1 LSKTSTGGVHQ
12 MAVSVF
18 GLLRRANGGAK
29 LPSARHASE
38 PPGHSRVGITLDL
51 YSHGLPRLQDEVRR
65 ALTT

>member
-1 LSKTSTGGVHQ
+1 

-29 LPSARHASE
+29 LPLLATGIHPRIASE